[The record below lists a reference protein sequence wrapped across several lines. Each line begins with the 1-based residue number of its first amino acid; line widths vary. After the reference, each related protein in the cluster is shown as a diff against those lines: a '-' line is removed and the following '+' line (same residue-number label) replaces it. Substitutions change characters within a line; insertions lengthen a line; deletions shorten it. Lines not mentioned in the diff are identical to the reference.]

1 MWVLHFL
8 IVFTNFWHMC
18 MVLLV
23 FCIDVICP
31 LHFFFVFSR
40 CLLHFLICFYCCLF
54 LFLRCSVFAG
64 LQRAWSSFG
73 RDEAVEKADFA
84 HAIETMKLHERTE
97 SSSLEGVDIF
107 HGVANQISMSS
118 LNEIIEKQ
126 GFFQWLRVNASVE
139 GKIEA
144 FFIFVFPWFSCIFLC
159 VLIYLFICF
168 LLYSL
173 INVHVFYIF

>member
-1 MWVLHFL
+1 M
-8 IVFTNFWHMC
+8 
-18 MVLLV
+18 
-23 FCIDVICP
+23 ICP

-126 GFFQWLRVNASVE
+126 GFFQWLRVNASLE

-144 FFIFVFPWFSCIFLC
+144 FLFLFFPWFSCIFLC

-173 INVHVFYIF
+173 INVHVCYLF

>member
-1 MWVLHFL
+1 MSCHRCFAFCSVFLFMWVLDFL
-8 IVFTNFWHMC
+8 IVFTNYWHMF
-18 MVLLV
+18 MVLL
-23 FCIDVICP
+23 FCCIDVICP
-31 LHFFFVFSR
+31 LHFFFVFSG

-97 SSSLEGVDIF
+97 SVSLEGVDIF
-107 HGVANQISMSS
+107 HGVANQNSMSS

-126 GFFQWLRVNASVE
+126 GFFH
-139 GKIEA
+139 
-144 FFIFVFPWFSCIFLC
+144 
-159 VLIYLFICF
+159 
-168 LLYSL
+168 YS
-173 INVHVFYIF
+173 

>member
-1 MWVLHFL
+1 MFCILQCFLFMWVLDFL
-8 IVFTNFWHMC
+8 SAFTNFWHMC
-18 MVLLV
+18 MVLLF

-97 SSSLEGVDIF
+97 SVSLEGVDIF

-144 FFIFVFPWFSCIFLC
+144 FFIFVFSLAFLHIFMRFDLSF
-159 VLIYLFICF
+159 YLFF
-168 LLYSL
+168 
-173 INVHVFYIF
+173 VV

>member
-8 IVFTNFWHMC
+8 IVFTNFWHMF
-18 MVLLV
+18 MVLLF

-84 HAIETMKLHERTE
+84 HAIETMKLHELTE
-97 SSSLEGVDIF
+97 NSSLEGVDIF

-118 LNEIIEKQ
+118 FNEVIEKQ

-144 FFIFVFPWFSCIFLC
+144 FLFLFFPWFLAYFMCFDLSF
-159 VLIYLFICF
+159 YLFF
-168 LLYSL
+168 
-173 INVHVFYIF
+173 VV